1 MVYVEDK
8 LPLFEDNIIYTN
20 DSKLL
25 ILLLNKIL
33 DSDDICYECQKSNDL
48 EYLLIC
54 DLCKMNVCHTYC
66 CGLEK
71 NIPEGSW
78 FCKNCKLFNV

>member
-33 DSDDICYECQKSNDL
+33 DSDDICYEC
-48 EYLLIC
+48 
-54 DLCKMNVCHTYC
+54 
-66 CGLEK
+66 
-71 NIPEGSW
+71 
-78 FCKNCKLFNV
+78 